1 MVSFIRVAEAPLSP
15 EHILRPDSVTLKAPI
30 YDPQKLICVGMN
42 YVDHCTEQNYPVPEE
57 PVIFSKF
64 ASAITDPNGAVLLP
78 EETDVSSTLLSL
90 SMMHVMFLSQS
101 LDYEVELAFIISKRG
116 KHITVCEATLVCVM

>member
-1 MVSFIRVAEAPLSP
+1 MYSHKYPSFIRVAEAPPSP
-15 EHILRPDSVTLKAPI
+15 EHIHRPGSFTLKAPI

-64 ASAITDPNGAVLLP
+64 ASAITEPNGAVLLP
-78 EETDVSSTLLSL
+78 EETDVSAIPLSL
-90 SMMHVMFLSQS
+90 SMICALFFFCR
-101 LDYEVELAFIISKRG
+101 A
-116 KHITVCEATLVCVM
+116 